1 MFCGFEIWDI
11 ESVQKYK
18 DSEPHEKF
26 HVKCIKEQLGVH
38 CKTLNDMGTLMIGN
52 ILPYI
57 LPIYC
62 GSRFPRICHV
72 PKIFQM

>member
-38 CKTLNDMGTLMIGN
+38 CKTLNVACRSEL
-52 ILPYI
+52 
-57 LPIYC
+57 
-62 GSRFPRICHV
+62 
-72 PKIFQM
+72 